1 LSSTLFSVLSP
12 AHAPKGGMSA
22 NAFGGHSRLD
32 KCNLQGSSKFDDDDY
47 DVVSGTP
54 GVRTLWVYM
63 IKDAA
68 NDYLFFGLGRNGS
81 NPDEFWSACEF
92 LFNVRASK
100 PQTWQD
106 AKIMRETYLD
116 KEMRQRVTRELELS
130 DEELKGMCL
139 DSIWDHLN
147 FGMPLDMF
155 IEKLQAERKAL
166 LKKNWQQV
174 AAHLNLHQDYSK
186 CETALVAPEEPD
198 VVTDLLYATHSADMA
213 VAA

>member
-1 LSSTLFSVLSP
+1 LSSTLFSISSP

-22 NAFGGHSRLD
+22 NAFGGHTRLD

-47 DVVSGTP
+47 DVVSDTP

-63 IKDAA
+63 IKDAV
-68 NDYLFFGLGRNGS
+68 NDYLFFGLRRNGPK
-81 NPDEFWSACEF
+81 PDEFWSACEF

-100 PQTWQD
+100 PETWQD
-106 AKIMRETYLD
+106 ARIMRESYRD
-116 KEMRQRVTRELELS
+116 EEGKRVTLELELS

-139 DSIWDHLN
+139 DSILDHLN

-166 LKKNWQQV
+166 LKKNWWQV
-174 AAHLNLHQDYSK
+174 AAHLNLHQDYSE
-186 CETALVAPEEPD
+186 CEIALVAPEEPD
-198 VVTDLLYATHSADMA
+198 VVADLLYATHSADMA